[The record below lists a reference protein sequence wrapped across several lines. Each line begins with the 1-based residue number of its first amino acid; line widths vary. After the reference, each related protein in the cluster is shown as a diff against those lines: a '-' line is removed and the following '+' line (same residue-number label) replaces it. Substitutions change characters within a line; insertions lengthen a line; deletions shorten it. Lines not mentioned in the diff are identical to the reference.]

1 MNQIGNKRLIINLSA
16 NIVSYSTNILIAFVL
31 TPYLINTLGK
41 ETYSFYPIANNF
53 VAYMCILTN
62 ALNSM
67 SSRFVMVSY
76 VKGHMEDVKK
86 FISSVLFSNMIMAML
101 LLIPMVF
108 IIIFIDK
115 IMDVPINIIASV
127 RILFAFV
134 FSSLLINILSS
145 VFGVATFVKNRIDLR
160 SIMQLAAGI
169 LKILMFY
176 ILFKYFT
183 PTIIYVGIVA
193 FAIAL
198 FDSIFQQ
205 YYFKKLMPN
214 IKISALDFSIK
225 HIKKIFSSGSW
236 NSINAIGSLLLTSS
250 SLIMANIIFG
260 AAAGGVYSIV
270 NTVPIFINGV
280 ISMLVGVFAPTV
292 TYSYALGDKNILLHN
307 MQKAQAIIGMFSC
320 SVLVVFVCL
329 SQDFFSL
336 WVPKEDS
343 YLLFILSTITILPHF
358 FIGCL
363 WPITNLNIAAN
374 KVARPAIFQLILGI
388 LNILIVITLSH
399 FFNTGI
405 ITICIVST
413 ILSLL
418 YVLVFLPIYAA
429 HYLQLPYTTFYKVV
443 IRMLCSTILLFIFL
457 WQIKEYTVLNS
468 WFKLLEMG
476 AFMGI
481 VSIVINFIFIFD
493 QKMKKNTASLLLAKL
508 SKRHYK

>member
-108 IIIFIDK
+108 IVIFINK

-176 ILFKYFT
+176 ILFKLSFSNW
-183 PTIIYVGIVA
+183 TISTFNYT
-193 FAIAL
+193 
-198 FDSIFQQ
+198 SCRE
-205 YYFKKLMPN
+205 Y
-214 IKISALDFSIK
+214 
-225 HIKKIFSSGSW
+225 
-236 NSINAIGSLLLTSS
+236 SL
-250 SLIMANIIFG
+250 
-260 AAAGGVYSIV
+260 V
-270 NTVPIFINGV
+270 N
-280 ISMLVGVFAPTV
+280 
-292 TYSYALGDKNILLHN
+292 D
-307 MQKAQAIIGMFSC
+307 
-320 SVLVVFVCL
+320 
-329 SQDFFSL
+329 
-336 WVPKEDS
+336 
-343 YLLFILSTITILPHF
+343 
-358 FIGCL
+358 
-363 WPITNLNIAAN
+363 
-374 KVARPAIFQLILGI
+374 
-388 LNILIVITLSH
+388 SH
-399 FFNTGI
+399 FNFNGI
-405 ITICIVST
+405 CFVKSYCASIW
-413 ILSLL
+413 
-418 YVLVFLPIYAA
+418 
-429 HYLQLPYTTFYKVV
+429 FYK
-443 IRMLCSTILLFIFL
+443 R
-457 WQIKEYTVLNS
+457 
-468 WFKLLEMG
+468 
-476 AFMGI
+476 
-481 VSIVINFIFIFD
+481 
-493 QKMKKNTASLLLAKL
+493 
-508 SKRHYK
+508 